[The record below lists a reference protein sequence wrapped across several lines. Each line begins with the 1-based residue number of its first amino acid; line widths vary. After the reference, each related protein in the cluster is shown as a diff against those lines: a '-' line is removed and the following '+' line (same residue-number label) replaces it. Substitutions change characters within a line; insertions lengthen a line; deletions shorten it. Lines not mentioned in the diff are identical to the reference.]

1 MTNSGDFH
9 QDPLQCRA
17 MSENVLSQLNT
28 AQQQAVCAEFGQQL
42 ILAGAGSGKT
52 RVLVHRIVWLLSE
65 KNISPFQ
72 ILAVTFT
79 NKAAGEMRQR
89 INHILGFSVQSMWV
103 GTFHS
108 LAHRLLRLHWQ
119 EAGLVNNFQIL
130 DSDDQLRMIRRI
142 AKEMSLDEKYYP
154 PKLIQWFIN
163 QQKDEGVKPE
173 MMNQSDM
180 DVRAKTFLK
189 VYQVY
194 DELCTQNGL
203 VDFAEILWRAHY
215 VLQKDT
221 VLREQFQ
228 QRFQHVLVDEFQD
241 TNKIQYEWI
250 KLLTGDNGNLFIVG
264 DDDQSIYGW
273 RGAKVENIQRLQEDY
288 PNLHLMLLEQNY
300 RSTDTI
306 LSAANA
312 LIANNKSRLG
322 KNLWTEGAQGESIGL
337 YTAFNETDEA
347 RFIVSTI
354 QRYINEG
361 CTKRDIAILYRSNA
375 QSRVLEENLLYANI
389 PYQIYGGFRF
399 FERAEI
405 KDTLAY
411 LRLVENP
418 HDDASFERIVNV
430 PARGIGEKTVSDIR
444 KMAREK
450 YISLWDSANY
460 MLQEKLLAS
469 RAHKAVEQF
478 CLLLEETRGNALT
491 LDLPEQVI
499 YILDASGLL
508 EHYRNEKGQASVAKV
523 ENLEELVNAA
533 REFECDESEP
543 LSPLASFLSKASL
556 DMGDKGSDDSKDE
569 VQLMTLHA
577 AKGLEFHTVF
587 MCGMEESLFPSF
599 RSAGDAKGLEEE
611 RRLCYVGMTRTMKKL
626 YMTHAETRHI
636 YGSQK
641 SHRPSRFLREIPSEY
656 TEDVGVRKKTIQ
668 SPNREMSDFGMTM
681 PVSTSE
687 GGFELGQRIRHKA
700 FGEGIILSFE
710 GKGAHARVQVQFDEE
725 NESKWL
731 VLAYA
736 KLQPADACES
746 T

>member
-1 MTNSGDFH
+1 MN
-9 QDPLQCRA
+9 
-17 MSENVLSQLNT
+17 ENILSQLNN
-28 AQQQAVCAEFGQQL
+28 AQQQAVCADFGQL
-42 ILAGAGSGKT
+42 LVLAGAGSGKT
-52 RVLVHRIVWLLSE
+52 RVLVHRIAWLLSE
-65 KNISPFQ
+65 KNVSPFQ

-89 INHILGFSVQSMWV
+89 IDHIVGFSVQSMWV

-119 EAGLVNNFQIL
+119 EAGLANNFQIL
-130 DSDDQLRMIRRI
+130 DSDDQLRMVRRI
-142 AKEMSLDEKYYP
+142 TKDMSLDEKHYP

-163 QQKDEGVKPE
+163 QQKDEGIKPE
-173 MMNQSDM
+173 AMNQSDM
-180 DVRAKTFLK
+180 DVREKTLLT

-215 VLQKDT
+215 LLQT
-221 VLREQFQ
+221 NVMLREQFQ

-250 KLLTGDNGNLFIVG
+250 KLLAGDSGNLFIVG

-273 RGAKVENIQRLQEDY
+273 RGAKVENIQRLQNDY
-288 PNLHLMLLEQNY
+288 PHLNLIRLEQNY

-312 LIANNKSRLG
+312 LINNNANRLG
-322 KNLWTEGAQGESIGL
+322 KNLWTEDAEGEPIGL

-347 RFIVSTI
+347 RFIVSRI
-354 QRYINEG
+354 QACIDEG
-361 CTKRDIAILYRSNA
+361 YAKRDIAILYRSNA

-389 PYQIYGGFRF
+389 AYRIYGGFRF

-411 LRLVENP
+411 LRLIENL

-430 PARGIGEKTVSDIR
+430 PARGIGEKTISDIR
-444 KMAREK
+444 QTAREK
-450 YISLWDSANY
+450 YLSLWDSANY
-460 MLQEKLLAS
+460 LLTEKLLAS

-478 CLLLEETRGNALT
+478 CLLLEEIRGNVVQ

-499 YILDASGLL
+499 YVLDASGLL
-508 EHYRNEKGQASVAKV
+508 DYYRNEKGQAGVAKV

-533 REFECDESEP
+533 REFEHDGSEP

-556 DMGDKGSDDSKDE
+556 DMGDKAGDDEKDE

-587 MCGMEESLFPSF
+587 MCGMEESLFPHF
-599 RSAGDAKGLEEE
+599 RSVGDAKGLEEE

-626 YMTHAETRHI
+626 YMTHAEVRHI

-656 TEDVGVRKKTIQ
+656 MQEMGGRIKTIRTANHQ
-668 SPNREMSDFGMTM
+668 SSKNSLSMS
-681 PVSTSE
+681 VSASE
-687 GGFELGQRIRHKA
+687 GGFDLGQRVCHKT
-700 FGEGIILSFE
+700 FGDGVILSFE
-710 GKGAHARVQVQFDEE
+710 GKGAHTRVQVQFDEDG
-725 NESKWL
+725 ESKWL

-736 KLQPADACES
+736 KLQPVGMCES